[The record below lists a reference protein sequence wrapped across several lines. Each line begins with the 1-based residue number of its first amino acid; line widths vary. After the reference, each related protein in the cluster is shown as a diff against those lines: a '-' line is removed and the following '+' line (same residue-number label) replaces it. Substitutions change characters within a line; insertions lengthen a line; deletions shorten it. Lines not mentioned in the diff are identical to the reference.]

1 MVFDKS
7 RRTRDPLQV
16 AEAAFKAATT
26 KPPEEPAPKR
36 PSIPNA
42 KELVSLR
49 IDRDVLDYF
58 QDEGPGWQDRIN
70 EALRK
75 AAGKK
80 SCPRSVCV
88 TDQRRCAPLADARFR
103 SAAGAAF
110 RQRDLSTSG
119 ARRPRRRQAQRPE
132 PPCAVRNGTAWA

>member
-1 MVFDKS
+1 MAFDKS

-42 KELVSLR
+42 NELVSLR
-49 IDRDVLDYF
+49 IDRDVLDHF

-75 AAGKK
+75 AAGK
-80 SCPRSVCV
+80 
-88 TDQRRCAPLADARFR
+88 
-103 SAAGAAF
+103 
-110 RQRDLSTSG
+110 
-119 ARRPRRRQAQRPE
+119 
-132 PPCAVRNGTAWA
+132 